1 MLIIIVI
8 TSLFMASVFLFSL
21 SLVPQRSEVSKRL
34 EELEG
39 LKWDPKTT
47 SRSEVLGRVFSDTQR
62 TQLQQQLMEAGW
74 YKVSP
79 GQIAARII
87 GGGGLGLSFGLAIC
101 ALTQSWTFIF
111 LLTVGM
117 LTLSGM
123 YLPFGQLKS
132 AIKKRKSA
140 LMRGLPDFLDMLAS
154 TVQAGLAFNGA
165 LGYAADVTTGALRE
179 EIEAVL
185 SEIRLGRSRADA
197 LRSMA
202 MRTRQPDIS
211 SMVTAVVQ
219 AERLGSNLGAVL
231 NELAEEAR
239 NKRMMLAEEMAALMP
254 VKMVI
259 PMALFMLPALFVM
272 IFGGVVARYMTGG

>member
-1 MLIIIVI
+1 MLIIII
-8 TSLFMASVFLFSL
+8 TVLFMASVFLFSL

-47 SRSEVLGRVFSDTQR
+47 SRSEVLGRVFSDRQR

-79 GQIAARII
+79 AQIAARII
-87 GGGGLGLSFGLAIC
+87 GGGGLGLSFGLALC
-101 ALTQSWTFIF
+101 ALLQSWSFTF
-111 LLTVGM
+111 LLMTGM
-117 LTLSGM
+117 LAVGGM
-123 YLPFGQLKS
+123 YLPYGQLKS
-132 AIKKRKSA
+132 AIKSRKSQ

-202 MRTRQPDIS
+202 MRVRQPDIS
-211 SMVTAVVQ
+211 STVTAIVQ
-219 AERLGSNLGAVL
+219 AERLGSNLGSVL
-231 NELAEEAR
+231 NELAEETR
-239 NKRMMLAEEMAALMP
+239 NKRMMLAEEIAALMP

>member
-1 MLIIIVI
+1 MLAV
-8 TSLFMASVFLFSL
+8 
-21 SLVPQRSEVSKRL
+21 
-34 EELEG
+34 
-39 LKWDPKTT
+39 
-47 SRSEVLGRVFSDTQR
+47 
-62 TQLQQQLMEAGW
+62 
-74 YKVSP
+74 
-79 GQIAARII
+79 
-87 GGGGLGLSFGLAIC
+87 GGAYMPYYS
-101 ALTQSWTFIF
+101 
-111 LLTVGM
+111 
-117 LTLSGM
+117 
-123 YLPFGQLKS
+123 LKS
-132 AIKKRKSA
+132 AVQSRKSA

-165 LGYAADVTTGALRE
+165 LGYAADVSTGALRE
-179 EIEAVL
+179 EIDAVL

-202 MRTRQPDIS
+202 MRVRQPDVS
-211 SMVTAVVQ
+211 SMVTAIVQ
-219 AERLGSNLGAVL
+219 AERLGSNLGGVL

>member
-1 MLIIIVI
+1 MLIITVI
-8 TSLFMASVFLFSL
+8 TILFMASVFLFSL

-47 SRSEVLGRVFSDTQR
+47 SRSEVLGRIFSNSQR

-74 YKVSP
+74 YKISP
-79 GQIAARII
+79 SQVAARII
-87 GGGGLGLSFGLAIC
+87 GGAGLGLSFGLAIC
-101 ALTQSWTFIF
+101 ALTGSWTFIF
-111 LLTVGM
+111 LLSIGM
-117 LTLSGM
+117 LTLGGA
-123 YLPFGQLKS
+123 YLPYGQLKS
-132 AIKKRKSA
+132 AIKSRKSA

-165 LGYAADVTTGALRE
+165 LGYAADVTSGALRE

-202 MRTRQPDIS
+202 MRVRQPDIS

-219 AERLGSNLGAVL
+219 AERLGSNLGGVL